1 MLATGKVIYDSKQMA
16 LKKKICQMIES
27 SNRDKHL
34 AKQCLK
40 ERRKDGQNNHA
51 EGSVHL
57 RVPHNRREEKKS
69 E

>member
-1 MLATGKVIYDSKQMA
+1 
-16 LKKKICQMIES
+16 MIES
-27 SNRDKHL
+27 SDRDKHL
-34 AKQCLK
+34 AKQRLK
-40 ERRKDGQNNHA
+40 ERRKDGQHNHA